1 MKVIALKPFIDKGV
15 TRKPGDAFT
24 LSAERYKEI
33 NSTKHGI
40 MAAEVAEEIK
50 QPKKKKKVR
59 KNDG

>member
-50 QPKKKKKVR
+50 QPKKKK
-59 KNDG
+59 